1 MEKLFYVETK
11 NGHQQVLFF
20 TSYESAFEF
29 LKKATTWNKQKIEK
43 SIISTQKT
51 YDNYFNF
58 FPKQ

>member
-11 NGHQQVLFF
+11 NNHQQVLFF

-29 LKKATTWNKQKIEK
+29 LQKATTWNKEKIEK
-43 SIISTQKT
+43 SIILTHKT
-51 YDNYFNF
+51 YDKYFNF